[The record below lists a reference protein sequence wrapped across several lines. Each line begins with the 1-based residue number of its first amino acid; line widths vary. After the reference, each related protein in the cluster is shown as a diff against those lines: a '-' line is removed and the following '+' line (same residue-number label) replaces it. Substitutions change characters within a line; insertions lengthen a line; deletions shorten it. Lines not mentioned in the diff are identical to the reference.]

1 MCDCNCDG
9 GDRSGEMAELMHGAN
24 DFARV
29 ITESAIYEL
38 PLRGRDGAYRI
49 FLVQGDVGGTQ
60 AFVENGGEPSL
71 TLANMFFADGGQ
83 VLIMSDCDF
92 IDIARQLPL
101 LSFTVRRHAK
111 PLSPDADAIATIR
124 SIISP
129 GQSGHLGSLSG
140 R

>member
-1 MCDCNCDG
+1 
-9 GDRSGEMAELMHGAN
+9 MAELMHGAN

-38 PLRGRDGAYRI
+38 PLRGRDGADRLG
-49 FLVQGDVGGTQ
+49 FLKGDTGGTLV
-60 AFVENGGEPSL
+60 FVEGGDGLCP
-71 TLANMFFADGGQ
+71 TLANMFFADGSQ